1 MRETFITSYP
11 IREWKLVR
19 FSILLP
25 LKIQAAVRIMEVL
38 YQGSYLLYII
48 KYLRRM
54 DRKDQQTE
62 ANSLILGVDII

>member
-1 MRETFITSYP
+1 MH
-11 IREWKLVR
+11 

-25 LKIQAAVRIMEVL
+25 LKIQQDAGWKMEVL

-62 ANSLILGVDII
+62 ANSLVWTKV